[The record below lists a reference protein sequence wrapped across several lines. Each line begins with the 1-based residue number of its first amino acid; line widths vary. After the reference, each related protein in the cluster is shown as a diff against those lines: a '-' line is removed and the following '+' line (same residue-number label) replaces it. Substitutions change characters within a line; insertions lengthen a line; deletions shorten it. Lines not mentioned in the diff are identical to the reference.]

1 VEAPAPTR
9 STTRRTA
16 IPAAAS
22 AALRPLLAPAPV
34 PGRVLGANRAV
45 IWLEAGDECI
55 VIERR
60 GIGLP
65 NGVTTTADFPD
76 VPAVGTPAEIGDLE
90 IRIGAGAV
98 SVSRWWD
105 PRPHLPPADA
115 GALARAFARLDPAE
129 ADDAGL
135 EAALSARHRPSVAG
149 SARSLVGRGDGLT
162 PAGDDVLAG
171 VIATL
176 RLVRAPDAAMLADLL
191 IPPVLDAAETR
202 TTLLSRSLLRHA
214 AAGRVALPVAD
225 LFAALTGSGDPIGSF
240 RRLLSMGHSSGPALA
255 AGINIGLRVLAGGEA

>member
-1 VEAPAPTR
+1 MV
-9 STTRRTA
+9 

-22 AALRPLLAPAPV
+22 AALRPLLEPAIV

-45 IWLEAGDECI
+45 IWLEAGGECI

-65 NGVTTTADFPD
+65 NGVTTTEDLPV
-76 VPAVGTPAEIGDLE
+76 VPAVGAPVEIGDLE
-90 IRIGAGAV
+90 IRVGFEAV

-105 PRPHLPPADA
+105 PHPHLPPTDV
-115 GALARAFARLDPAE
+115 GALARGFARLDPGE
-129 ADDAGL
+129 VDDSGL
-135 EAALSARHRPSVAG
+135 EAALAARHRPSVAG
-149 SARSLVGRGDGLT
+149 SARSLVGCGDGLT
-162 PAGDDVLAG
+162 PAGDDILAG

-176 RLVRAPDAAMLADLL
+176 RLVRAPDAEMLAGLL
-191 IPPVLDAAETR
+191 VPPVLDAAETS

-225 LFAALTGSGDPIGSF
+225 LFAALTGSGDPADSF
-240 RRLLSMGHSSGPALA
+240 RRLLSVGHSSGPALA
-255 AGINIGLRVLAGGEA
+255 AGIGIGLRVLAGGNE